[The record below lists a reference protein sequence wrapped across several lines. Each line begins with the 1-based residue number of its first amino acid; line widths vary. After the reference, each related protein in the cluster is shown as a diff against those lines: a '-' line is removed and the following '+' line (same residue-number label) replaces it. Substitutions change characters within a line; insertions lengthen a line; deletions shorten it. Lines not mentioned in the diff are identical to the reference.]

1 MWKLTEVSKPGQ
13 VELSL
18 FGQKIVLKH
27 RAEDPE
33 LVDRVVG
40 LVNLKVKEAQARV
53 PKGSAPHH
61 ITLVALLD
69 LAAEYL
75 QAKSRTE
82 VFKDEVDRKSTE
94 LMSWIETELK

>member
-1 MWKLTEVSKPGQ
+1 MAASSSAKSGS

-33 LVDRVVG
+33 LVGRVVE
-40 LVNLKVKEAQARV
+40 LVTLKVKEAQARV

-61 ITLVALLD
+61 IALVALLD

-82 VFKDEVDRKSTE
+82 EFKLEVDRKSAD
-94 LMSWIETELK
+94 LMNWIETELK

>member
-1 MWKLTEVSKPGQ
+1 MATEKI
-13 VELSL
+13 ELSL

-27 RAEDPE
+27 REQDPK
-33 LVDRVVG
+33 LVAQAVS
-40 LVNLKVKEAQARV
+40 LVEQKIKEAQTRT

-61 ITLVALLD
+61 VAVVALLD

-82 VFKDEVDRKSTE
+82 DFKREVDRKSSE